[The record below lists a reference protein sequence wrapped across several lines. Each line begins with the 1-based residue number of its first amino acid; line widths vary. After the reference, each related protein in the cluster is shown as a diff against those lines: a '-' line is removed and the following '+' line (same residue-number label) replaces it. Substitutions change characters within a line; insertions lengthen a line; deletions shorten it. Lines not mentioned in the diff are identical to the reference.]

1 MSGRGGSETEEDRS
15 EVLEWFTQAR
25 KVPELI
31 GKLPSGER
39 IKGGPYRPIQLLL
52 GGLVLVVG
60 HMSMRWWSAVG
71 GDGFFGMGVRYVL
84 VCAAAA
90 SVVMAARS
98 IPLTM
103 INPVMVLQGGARQ
116 IVRGHGVQWAGQTV
130 TSPKPFTTLSAR
142 VIVQPPR
149 AEAKSEPVSPQAS
162 DWRPA
167 AGSAESKMSDL
178 LRRNDA

>member
-1 MSGRGGSETEEDRS
+1 MSGRGGDSSEEDRG

-60 HMSMRWWSAVG
+60 HMSMRWWSGVG
-71 GDGFFGMGVRYVL
+71 GEGFFGMGVRYVL

-90 SVVMAARS
+90 AAVMAARS

-103 INPVMVLQGGARQ
+103 INPLLVIQGGARQ
-116 IVRGHGVQWAGQTV
+116 LVRGPGVQWAGQPV
-130 TSPKPFTTLSAR
+130 TIPKPQRVLSAR
-142 VIVQPPR
+142 VVVQPPAVV
-149 AEAKSEPVSPQAS
+149 AETTESVTAEPADELP
-162 DWRPA
+162 